1 MMVGVVCFDIQEV
14 VDSPDNRIKGR
25 FLCKNDIR
33 YEDCDVGR
41 TGTGGEDF
49 DIRADF
55 PVLVR

>member
-1 MMVGVVCFDIQEV
+1 MCFDIQEV

-25 FLCKNDIR
+25 FLCKEDIK
-33 YEDCDVGR
+33 YEDCDLGR

-49 DIRADF
+49 DVRADF